1 MADRIASI
9 DAEAAA
15 FERQQAEL
23 ANAVATCQAEH
34 AAGRIGYEAYLVAK
48 AKQGEVVAAAEALQ
62 RRLIEALD
70 TLTGVGKGR
79 GQ

>member
-1 MADRIASI
+1 MTDRVASI

-15 FERQQAEL
+15 LERLQVEL
-23 ANAVATCQAEH
+23 ADAVATCQAEQ

-48 AKQGEVVAAAEALQ
+48 AKQSEVVAAAEALQ
-62 RRLIEALD
+62 RRLAEALD
-70 TLTGVGKGR
+70 TLVGGGKGR